1 MDGELAL
8 IDRTRAA
15 LADTDAELVWRAID
29 MTNPQ
34 WVEMASQLAGR
45 DRLVLD
51 SGRGGTGHSFDWSE
65 IPDDIKAHSLL
76 AGGLNL
82 DNLDGAL
89 QVGTAGLD
97 LNSGLETR
105 PGDKDSALI
114 SQAFR
119 TLRLF
124 NQPDKKD

>member
-1 MDGELAL
+1 M
-8 IDRTRAA
+8 
-15 LADTDAELVWRAID
+15 
-29 MTNPQ
+29 
-34 WVEMASQLAGR
+34 
-45 DRLVLD
+45 LD
-51 SGRGGTGHSFDWSE
+51 SGRGGTGRGFDWTA

-82 DNLDGAL
+82 ANLEGAL
-89 QVGTAGLD
+89 KVGAAGLD
-97 LNSGLETR
+97 LNSGLEMR
-105 PGDKDSALI
+105 PGHKDAALI